1 MRIRQVIARLAQL
14 LIGKQR
20 YRAWRIAIL
29 RRSEMNRQT
38 GRVYEM
44 RVSRYL
50 PVTQPLI
57 LCSQI
62 QRSGGTLLTDLLDG
76 HPQCHT
82 HPHEL
87 HIGCP
92 DTATWPDLKLE
103 DDADTW
109 FTMLFEK
116 RARDS
121 FWMDYQ
127 RRIRKTDEPDR
138 FPFMFWPDLQRAIFE
153 QCVSSKPVRSV
164 RDIFDCYMTAY
175 FNAWLDNQNLYTGE
189 KKYVT
194 GFIPRMSMKES
205 NVEQFFTVYPDG
217 YLLSIIRE
225 PKSWYASASRY
236 NQTVYGKLD
245 HALELWRLS
254 AQATVKAKHRFGDR
268 VYMISFDDLL
278 SDTAR
283 TLRSLTAYLGI
294 EFVDSLLT
302 PTFNRI
308 PIGPNSSFAMS
319 NSEVSPVPLTRY
331 KDILSSEEINT
342 INRLA
347 FDLYEQVLALKE

>member
-175 FNAWLDNQNLYTGE
+175 FHAWLALGDIARELGVDALVEGTALRAGE
-189 KKYVT
+189 RFWITAQLIQVD
-194 GFIPRMSMKES
+194 PEHHLWA
-205 NVEQFFTVYPDG
+205 D
-217 YLLSIIRE
+217 
-225 PKSWYASASRY
+225 RY
-236 NQTVYGKLD
+236 EC
-245 HALELWRLS
+245 A
-254 AQATVKAKHRFGDR
+254 AA
-268 VYMISFDDLL
+268 DLL
-278 SDTAR
+278 EAEAR
-283 TLRSLTAYLGI
+283 IARAVAESVRGALSPGDLSRL
-294 EFVDSLLT
+294 ERPPRVDPDAHL
-302 PTFNRI
+302 
-308 PIGPNSSFAMS
+308 
-319 NSEVSPVPLTRY
+319 E
-331 KDILSSEEINT
+331 
-342 INRLA
+342 
-347 FDLYEQVLALKE
+347 